1 MSNVVATITHGL
13 FWSVATVAC
22 AAVYTVTMVPFMWR
36 TRKLGVGLFEKKDR
50 SARKLRLYKI
60 DLVVSYNVNMNLLYR
75 LPEALYPGWRIRPSP
90 LY

>member
-22 AAVYTVTMVPFMWR
+22 AAVYTVTMVPFVWR

-50 SARKLRLYKI
+50 SARKL
-60 DLVVSYNVNMNLLYR
+60 LVPLIGLKVFYSHSYD
-75 LPEALYPGWRIRPSP
+75 PP
-90 LY
+90 L